1 MHDRNGAYVFKFA
14 ICRGSVSGRSTRQ
27 STQLNI
33 PFLKTAS
40 GHRTFYF
47 RIVKLWNDLCP
58 ELKLSMTIR
67 DFKRK
72 LKRFLFEQFLLECM
86 QEYCILALG
95 FTIYL
100 IHILL
105 LIR

>member
-1 MHDRNGAYVFKFA
+1 MRC
-14 ICRGSVSGRSTRQ
+14 I
-27 STQLNI
+27 
-33 PFLKTAS
+33 

-72 LKRFLFEQFLLECM
+72 LKTLLFEQFLLECM
-86 QEYCILALG
+86 
-95 FTIYL
+95 
-100 IHILL
+100 
-105 LIR
+105 